1 MARQRYGIGD
11 PPGSLVASGVPGG
24 RDLKY
29 GMPVPLVQDGLA
41 TLDSQVTDQNVPLDT
56 NLYIARNSAERCASK
71 ILIQFFKVQAD
82 MAQNSSRR
90 TTTLVLFALAAL
102 PFLGLKALADEGA
115 LNPAQPTGITA
126 EEVIKKFAEKEK
138 VFKQARDNYTY
149 RQTVKV
155 QTVDGDT
162 VDGEYQL
169 VTDILFDDKGRRI
182 ESVVFAPQPTLT
194 RISMSREDEDDFR
207 NRLPFVL
214 TSDEIPEYSILY
226 VGQQKEDELDTYV
239 FDLAPKQIEK
249 NKRYFQGRI
258 WVDNRD
264 FQIVKTYGKNVPDIR
279 KGSNENLFPK
289 FTTYREQI
297 DGQYWFP
304 TYTYSDDVLHFK
316 NQDVRVREVVKYTNY
331 KRFGSKSKII
341 YEGQELPPGQKNPPA
356 QPQK

>member
-1 MARQRYGIGD
+1 MAQNLARR
-11 PPGSLVASGVPGG
+11 
-24 RDLKY
+24 
-29 GMPVPLVQDGLA
+29 VPLVFL
-41 TLDSQVTDQNVPLDT
+41 L
-56 NLYIARNSAERCASK
+56 
-71 ILIQFFKVQAD
+71 
-82 MAQNSSRR
+82 
-90 TTTLVLFALAAL
+90 LAAL
-102 PFLGLKALADEGA
+102 PFSGLKALADEGA
-115 LNPAQPTGITA
+115 LNPAQPAGITS
-126 EEVIKKFAEKEK
+126 EEIIKKFAAREKE
-138 VFKQARDNYTY
+138 FKQARDNYTY
-149 RQTVKV
+149 RQSVKV

-207 NRLPFVL
+207 TRLPFVL
-214 TSDEIPEYSILY
+214 TSDEIPEYNILY

-239 FDLAPKQIEK
+239 FDVAPKQIEK

-264 FQIVKTYGKNVPDIR
+264 FQIVKSYGKNVPDIR

-304 TYTYSDDVLHFK
+304 TYTYTDDVLHFK
-316 NQDVRVREVVKYTNY
+316 NQEVRIRQVVKYTNY

-341 YEGQELPPGQKNPPA
+341 YEGQELPPGQKTPPA
-356 QPQK
+356 QPQPK

>member
-1 MARQRYGIGD
+1 MHTDFSRIRI
-11 PPGSLVASGVPGG
+11 LVFSAFAA
-24 RDLKY
+24 L
-29 GMPVPLVQDGLA
+29 LLFGLA
-41 TLDSQVTDQNVPLDT
+41 
-56 NLYIARNSAERCASK
+56 A
-71 ILIQFFKVQAD
+71 F
-82 MAQNSSRR
+82 
-90 TTTLVLFALAAL
+90 
-102 PFLGLKALADEGA
+102 ADEGEGP
-115 LNPAQPTGITA
+115 LREAQPAGTTP
-126 EEVIKKFAEKEK
+126 EEIIKKFAEKEK

-149 RQTVKV
+149 RQSVKI
-155 QTVDGDT
+155 QTLDGDT
-162 VDGEYQL
+162 VDGEYQM

-194 RISMSREDEDDFR
+194 RVSMTREDIDDIQ

-214 TSDEIPEYSILY
+214 TSDEIGEYSILY

-264 FQIVKTYGKNVPDIR
+264 FQIVKTNGKNVPDIR
-279 KGSNENLFPK
+279 KGNGENLFPK

-304 TYTYSDDVLHFK
+304 TYTYVDDTLHFK
-316 NQDVRVREVVKYTNY
+316 NQDVRIRQIIKYTNY

-341 YEGQELPPGQKNPPA
+341 YEGQELPPGEQKQPPQ
-356 QPQK
+356 QPAPK